1 MRESSLQRRC
11 LQLARERYRG
21 RVVAVNVHGGGYS
34 NKGFPDL
41 LLLGAGKAVAVELK
55 SPTSG
60 YKVQPDQAVWK
71 RRLEEAGVAW
81 YKADDLPAFG
91 SIMRKEFGDDDEA

>member
-71 RRLEEAGVAW
+71 RRLEEAGVAHHVVS
-81 YKADDLPAFG
+81 DLPSFG
-91 SIMRKEFGDDDEA
+91 RVMKEEFDDQP